1 MINFNAATTAAVAV
15 AIAVAVAVA
24 IAVAANATTA
34 SYRDAAALNM
44 IFNNTYTDQT

>member
-1 MINFNAATTAAVAV
+1 MINFNAATTAVV
-15 AIAVAVAVA
+15 AVAVAVA
-24 IAVAANATTA
+24 YTATTA

>member
-15 AIAVAVAVA
+15 AVAAVAVAVA
-24 IAVAANATTA
+24 VAATATTA

>member
-1 MINFNAATTAAVAV
+1 MINFNAATTGAVAV
-15 AIAVAVAVA
+15 AVAVAVA
-24 IAVAANATTA
+24 IPIAVAYTATTA